1 MLAAFNL
8 TEILD
13 FTVVNNS
20 VKDILLASAVFLL
33 AITILK
39 IFKYVILSTI
49 KKIAARTKIEYDDL
63 LIKIVDSIGW
73 PFYVFLSIYLALQ
86 FIAIPDFLKTTMHYA
101 LIVIGGI
108 AVAIALQSI
117 LGDIFAS
124 YSIYFD
130 KPFQVGDFSLIF
142 EVVYYVSTGDYNKYM
157 DVQQEINL
165 AIKEQF
171 ENEGIE
177 FAYPIQTILINN
189 T

>member
-101 LIVIGGI
+101 LIVIGG
-108 AVAIALQSI
+108 
-117 LGDIFAS
+117 
-124 YSIYFD
+124 
-130 KPFQVGDFSLIF
+130 
-142 EVVYYVSTGDYNKYM
+142 
-157 DVQQEINL
+157 
-165 AIKEQF
+165 
-171 ENEGIE
+171 
-177 FAYPIQTILINN
+177 
-189 T
+189 